1 MVPLIKKGYGV
12 LSFVLI
18 FSFWALAVPG
28 GFAGPAAPG
37 KEYRAVTFYVA

>member
-1 MVPLIKKGYGV
+1 MVPSKKGYGV

-18 FSFWALAVPG
+18 FSLWALAAPVG
-28 GFAGPAAPG
+28 SGGPAPQD